1 MASTNL
7 TNEEVRA
14 IARAVDLKIEEP
26 ELTQVRYSL
35 NAILNAMGSID
46 VPGLNAQEPLPI
58 VLPKIPSPSTGE
70 G

>member
-1 MASTNL
+1 MSNL

-35 NAILNAMGSID
+35 NAILNAMGRID
-46 VPGLNAQEPLPI
+46 IPGLNAQEPLPI
-58 VLPKIPSPSTGE
+58 ISPQEDSDG
-70 G
+70 

>member
-1 MASTNL
+1 MSNL

-35 NAILNAMGSID
+35 NAIIDAMGRID
-46 VPGLNAQEPLPI
+46 VPGLNTQEPLPI
-58 VLPKIPSPSTGE
+58 IPPQEDSDG
-70 G
+70 

>member
-1 MASTNL
+1 MSSL

-14 IARAVDLKIEEP
+14 IAKAVDLEIQEP

-35 NAILNAMGSID
+35 NAILVAMGGID

-58 VLPKIPSPSTGE
+58 VLPQALTKEESDG
-70 G
+70 